1 MNEKLSTGGGPG
13 RPSKV
18 ASLLE
23 AYDCSALGAEL
34 EAMWTAEQNRRT
46 LRDLAAYFN
55 TQLLRAA
62 VERADEQLLDGEA
75 ENLYRLLTDDAV
87 SSADR
92 TRARRRLERIG
103 VDVNELEEQFVSY
116 QAIRT
121 YLTNE
126 RGAEYTPDTDDDPV
140 AREAENLRKVQ
151 GRTTAVVEGKLDQ
164 LRASGHLDLQEFRT
178 IVDVRVIC
186 EECNTQYSVGELLDV
201 GGCDCD
207 AERES

>member
-1 MNEKLSTGGGPG
+1 
-13 RPSKV
+13 V
-18 ASLLE
+18 
-23 AYDCSALGAEL
+23 
-34 EAMWTAEQNRRT
+34 
-46 LRDLAAYFN
+46 
-55 TQLLRAA
+55 
-62 VERADEQLLDGEA
+62 
-75 ENLYRLLTDDAV
+75 
-87 SSADR
+87 
-92 TRARRRLERIG
+92 
-103 VDVNELEEQFVSY
+103 
-116 QAIRT
+116 
-121 YLTNE
+121 
-126 RGAEYTPDTDDDPV
+126 EYTPDTDDDPV